1 MKAIITFLL
10 IFANLGA
17 YAQWSSN
24 PAVNNAVCNYTGNQ
38 TNVQVV
44 SDGAGGAIFTWVDTR
59 NGGTQD
65 IYAQRINA
73 TGTLQWNVDG
83 VAICNAVSDQY
94 SPRLVSDTAGGAII
108 AWYDNRAGNYD
119 IYAQRIHASGAVQ
132 WTTDGVAICSATG
145 NQNAQHYA
153 Y

>member
-1 MKAIITFLL
+1 MRAIIIFLIL
-10 IFANLGA
+10 LTNLSVF
-17 YAQWSSN
+17 AQWSTN
-24 PAVNNAVCNYTGNQ
+24 PTVNNAVCNYTGNH
-38 TNVQVV
+38 TIIHGV
-44 SDGAGGAIFTWVDTR
+44 SDGAGGAIFTWCFVG

-73 TGTLQWNVDG
+73 TGSLQWNVDG

-119 IYAQRIHASGAVQ
+119 IYAQRINANGAVSY
-132 WTTDGVAICSATG
+132 T
-145 NQNAQHYA
+145 HL
-153 Y
+153 